1 MRYLI
6 GVMLLMLANVA
17 SAVDCQAGG
26 SAWTNVEVND
36 LRADA
41 IFFGG
46 TVAVEGGRLVTT
58 LGVACR
64 QLGDERVEIW
74 TAYDP
79 VALESRY
86 AHFKTGLKLDGS
98 YYTSPVRSILIG
110 DQLLGNTLVVSRG
123 NPYLTV
129 DSPPNGY
136 IEIPAGAK
144 VLTFR
149 LWIKVFRGAVK
160 IKEVFAQ
167 VHVYSRFAIN
177 LNPST
182 CTINNNNP
190 INVDFGSVDPVAI
203 GGDIPAGTPYRQGV
217 TLNYSCPDRGIDSPI
232 DIKLVGAASSFNSSA
247 LATTNP
253 NLATGMHRLS
263 ALVPPG
269 GSFRTRITN
278 SSGSDTVLFTLFR
291 KPGSFPAAGPF
302 TGSATLV
309 LSVP

>member
-1 MRYLI
+1 MRCLI
-6 GVMLLMLANVA
+6 GMMLLMLVNVA
-17 SAVDCQAGG
+17 SAVNCRTYS
-26 SAWTNVEVND
+26 SAWTNIEVND
-36 LRADA
+36 LRIDA
-41 IFFGG
+41 LFSSGG
-46 TVAVEGGRLVTT
+46 IAAEGGRIVPS
-58 LGVACR
+58 LGIACQ
-64 QLGDERVEIW
+64 QLGGDKVEIW

-79 VALESRY
+79 VVLAPRF
-86 AHFKTGLKLDGS
+86 AHFKTGLKLNGS
-98 YYTSPVRSILIG
+98 YYSSPVYSMLIG
-110 DQLLGNTLVVSRG
+110 DQPLANTLVVSRG
-123 NPYLTV
+123 SPYIVV

-144 VLTFR
+144 VFTFGM
-149 LWIKVFRGAVK
+149 WIKVFRGSVK
-160 IKEVFAQ
+160 IKEVFAR
-167 VHVYSRFAIN
+167 VHVYSIFAIN

-203 GGDIPAGTPYRQGV
+203 GGDIPAGTPYRRSV
-217 TLNYSCPDRGIDSPI
+217 ALNYSCPDLGINSPI
-232 DIKLVGAASSFNSSA
+232 DIKLVGTASSFNSSA

-253 NLATGMHRLS
+253 DLAVGMHRLS

-309 LSVP
+309 MSVP